1 MVPGSGS
8 ENRESSENC
17 GTNEFRESTGI
28 FPGDVARGVF
38 GPNAEG
44 AESLK
49 AGRAEIAKIQRQIIS
64 AAGILPIV
72 AYPGSIDAKGTE
84 HVVRFRGLHVE
95 KHQHSDG
102 WAPVLDDSGMLK
114 VRNALPTEYL
124 RRLELQ
130 NELFGDLVQV
140 IGLTRANR
148 FAIVQPTLRG
158 GEPSEMEIRDVLQ
171 QAGWQRV
178 PISMQELPAQLMGS
192 AWWHG
197 DEDLVLINA
206 RKPNFKKTAFG
217 VLPIDLILGD
227 LTQEMH
233 ERFNSP

>member
-1 MVPGSGS
+1 MLPGSGS

-102 WAPVLDDSGMLK
+102 WAPAPVSTATTP
-114 VRNALPTEYL
+114 NALPPAAPTAKGSSPDWL
-124 RRLELQ
+124 GNPFPFPRIQ
-130 NELFGDLVQV
+130 
-140 IGLTRANR
+140 R
-148 FAIVQPTLRG
+148 FI
-158 GEPSEMEIRDVLQ
+158 PS
-171 QAGWQRV
+171 
-178 PISMQELPAQLMGS
+178 P
-192 AWWHG
+192 
-197 DEDLVLINA
+197 
-206 RKPNFKKTAFG
+206 
-217 VLPIDLILGD
+217 
-227 LTQEMH
+227 
-233 ERFNSP
+233 